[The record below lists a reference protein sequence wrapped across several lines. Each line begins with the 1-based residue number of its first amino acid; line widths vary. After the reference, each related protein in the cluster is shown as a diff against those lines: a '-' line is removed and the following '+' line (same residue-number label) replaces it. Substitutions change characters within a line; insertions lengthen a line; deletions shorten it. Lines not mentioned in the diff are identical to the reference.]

1 MKKIVLFVMSL
12 ALFSCKKEEKKEV
25 EKVVKEEI
33 KTPEIHKE
41 LYGIY
46 TGDFFMEDSQKNIDQ
61 YPNADFEYKK
71 LSIKLNKITKDSVYG
86 YSVVNGNQRKFRGV
100 FNENSSK
107 FILNEEG
114 KSKSDGKFELILK
127 KDSLSGTWLAYQPKN
142 VKSPEKKVLLKR
154 REFAYNPNFMLKKD
168 EIAEMDYENPV
179 DWEEGKVKKQSYT
192 DDEGKIQYY
201 ENTVYRSATDAV
213 YKINASKEKLTEKR
227 IKNLRKLDLEIIKN
241 AIYRSI
247 FIDVIARVLN
257 EILIRCERNA
267 NDLGN
272 RIENYLIRL
281 DGAKNRTS
289 FIECCVNSFIS
300 DIVSASTIRSNNK
313 LSKIARTIFCYAKSY
328 QLKRLLSITIK
339 STLVQSLCHRR
350 ICIKQHGNH
359 GVLLIR
365 INSCIRRLF
374 LSEGIESTQ
383 SLEVSTIANALSS
396 STTAVQYSIL
406 NQILD
411 GITIRC

>member
-1 MKKIVLFVMSL
+1 MMKKIVLFVMSL

-241 AIYRSI
+241 AIYARHGYSFKKQTYRLQSELGDI
-247 FIDVIARVLN
+247 F
-257 EILIRCERNA
+257 EICS
-267 NDLGN
+267 
-272 RIENYLIRL
+272 
-281 DGAKNRTS
+281 TS
-289 FIECCVNSFIS
+289 PYCC
-300 DIVSASTIRSNNK
+300 
-313 LSKIARTIFCYAKSY
+313 
-328 QLKRLLSITIK
+328 
-339 STLVQSLCHRR
+339 SLYTP
-350 ICIKQHGNH
+350 
-359 GVLLIR
+359 L
-365 INSCIRRLF
+365 
-374 LSEGIESTQ
+374 
-383 SLEVSTIANALSS
+383 
-396 STTAVQYSIL
+396 
-406 NQILD
+406 
-411 GITIRC
+411 